1 MAAYVLKR
9 LAYIGLILVV
19 ISILV
24 FAITQV
30 LPGNVARMI
39 LDQYAT
45 EESLRALEQK
55 LGLIDPYVVQYWRWA
70 SGVLGGNLGTSLIME
85 RPIDRILWPALQR
98 SAILAVFSL
107 IAVTLLGI
115 GLGVIAAVCHN
126 RPADHAVSVFTLL
139 GISVPEFFWGIVL
152 MLVFARYLR
161 WLPASGYAPL
171 EAGVWPWLS
180 HLLVPAATL
189 TFTLLAHVSRLTRS
203 SLLEVLESP
212 YVRAAHAKGLPER
225 VVLLRHALR
234 NGLLPTIT
242 VLALD
247 TGWLIGG
254 IVVVETIFAFPGVG
268 RLLMFSIQRRDLPL
282 IQASILVV
290 TSVYCLANLAADL
303 LYAYLN
309 PRIRYGRA
317 AARA

>member
-1 MAAYVLKR
+1 MATYVANR
-9 LAYIGLILVV
+9 LTYIGLILIVV
-19 ISILV
+19 SLLV

-45 EESLRALEQK
+45 EESLRALEEK
-55 LGLIDPYVVQYWRWA
+55 LGLNDPYVVQYWRWA
-70 SGVLGGNLGTSLIME
+70 GSLLRGNLGTSLIME
-85 RPIDRILWPALQR
+85 QPIGPILWPALQR
-98 SAILAVFSL
+98 SAILALLSL
-107 IAVTLLGI
+107 VSVTILGI
-115 GLGVIAAVCHN
+115 GLGVVAAVRHN
-126 RPADHAVSVFTLL
+126 RPVDHAVSVFTFL

-171 EAGVWPWLS
+171 DTGAWTWLS

-203 SLLEVLESP
+203 SLLEILQSP
-212 YVRAAHAKGLPER
+212 YVRAARAKGLPER
-225 VVLLRHALR
+225 VVLIRHALR

-290 TSVYCLANLAADL
+290 TSVYCFANLAADL

-317 AARA
+317 AT

>member
-1 MAAYVLKR
+1 MATYVANR
-9 LAYIGLILVV
+9 LTYIGLILIVV
-19 ISILV
+19 SLLV

-45 EESLRALEQK
+45 EESLRALEEK
-55 LGLIDPYVVQYWRWA
+55 LGLNDPYVVQYWRWA
-70 SGVLGGNLGTSLIME
+70 GSLLRGNLGTSLIME
-85 RPIDRILWPALQR
+85 QPIGPILWPALQR
-98 SAILAVFSL
+98 SAILALLSL
-107 IAVTLLGI
+107 VSVTILGI
-115 GLGVIAAVCHN
+115 GLGVVAAVRHN
-126 RPADHAVSVFTLL
+126 RPVDHAVSVFTFL

-171 EAGVWPWLS
+171 DTGAWTWLS

-203 SLLEVLESP
+203 SLLEILQSP
-212 YVRAAHAKGLPER
+212 YVRAARAKGLPER
-225 VVLLRHALR
+225 VVIRHALR

-290 TSVYCLANLAADL
+290 TSVYCFANLAADL

-317 AARA
+317 AT